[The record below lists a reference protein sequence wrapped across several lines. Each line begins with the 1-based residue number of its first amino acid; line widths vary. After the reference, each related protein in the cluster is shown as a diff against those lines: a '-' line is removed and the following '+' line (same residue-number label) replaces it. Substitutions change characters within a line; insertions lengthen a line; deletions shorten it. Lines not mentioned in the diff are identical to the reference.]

1 MFEILTLRQTGK
13 MNPLPVVLA
22 MREYWESVIDFK
34 AMVKAGVVDAT
45 DLDLFSYADDAPGI
59 WESLNRVGLRRR

>member
-45 DLDLFSYADDAPGI
+45 DLDLF
-59 WESLNRVGLRRR
+59 LCR